1 MLYIYIYIRKIVIRL
16 NVIINFREKCKCNRG
31 VFRSVELRR
40 VRREGKEKGM
50 EYGKRGK
57 SR

>member
-1 MLYIYIYIRKIVIRL
+1 MLYIYIRKIVIRL